1 MHQICSLPEFL
12 KSASARRALK
22 IFMGYA
28 GGSGSAYIMGL
39 CDKLWRANM
48 TEQECQAFVHKA
60 VTHAMARDGSSG
72 VSSLMLQTCLPASR
86 SAGQHHVSFLQ
97 AAV

>member
-1 MHQICSLPEFL
+1 
-12 KSASARRALK
+12 
-22 IFMGYA
+22 
-28 GGSGSAYIMGL
+28 MGL

-72 VSSLMLQTCLPASR
+72 VFCLMLQICLS
-86 SAGQHHVSFLQ
+86 QHHSQ
-97 AAV
+97 

>member
-1 MHQICSLPEFL
+1 
-12 KSASARRALK
+12 
-22 IFMGYA
+22 
-28 GGSGSAYIMGL
+28 MGL

-72 VSSLMLQTCLPASR
+72 AFCLMPQICLC
-86 SAGQHHVSFLQ
+86 QHHSQQ
-97 AAV
+97 AGIMSHTCRGLCEDGDHHRARG